1 MGWYSPGPE
10 LGCLG
15 TAHLLPC
22 HEATSAL
29 TPPSC
34 VYPASLRIHT
44 QPGCPPNVRPSSPP
58 PCPAPTRCLK
68 PLALIANNLC
78 CPDNNNTKRKR
89 LQPSAKT
96 KDSAASQAAWVPP
109 ALLRVCFCFLFQT
122 DIEKKKKTTFCF
134 RRFGWTDGDKASGTS
149 ENSARGHGSH
159 GLIAGGLGCRG
170 AA

>member
-1 MGWYSPGPE
+1 MCRRCPSTMGWYSPGPE

-15 TAHLLPC
+15 TTHLLPC
-22 HEATSAL
+22 HEATSAP

-44 QPGCPPNVRPSSPP
+44 QPGCPPNVRPSPPP

-68 PLALIANNLC
+68 PLAPIANNLC
-78 CPDNNNTKRKR
+78 CLDNNTTKRKR

-96 KDSAASQAAWVPP
+96 KDSAALQAAWVSP

-122 DIEKKKKTTFCF
+122 DIEKEKKNTKLPSVLEDLD
-134 RRFGWTDGDKASGTS
+134 RQMGTRP
-149 ENSARGHGSH
+149 RGPQRT
-159 GLIAGGLGCRG
+159 LPEVTEVMA
-170 AA
+170 